1 MEKLTACQTYTAK
14 DYHKVYFANNK
25 GDIKK
30 VVTMC
35 KAKDLLTAIN

>member
-1 MEKLTACQTYTAK
+1 MEKLNACQTYTEK
-14 DYHKVYFANNK
+14 DYCKVYFADKK
-25 GDIKK
+25 GNIKK